1 MKNMKGKVLAKAD
14 IQKLSENERLKY
26 EIAEEL
32 GFYDKVIEGGW
43 RSLTA
48 KEAGRIGGM
57 VTKRRKAMKKE
68 ALQSELRE
76 DQRMAS
82 IKNVSNEPR

>member
-32 GFYDKVIEGGW
+32 GLYDKVIEGGW

-57 VTKRRKAMKKE
+57 VTKRRNAMKKE
-68 ALQSELRE
+68 ALQSELQE

-82 IKNVSNEPR
+82 IKKVSNEPR

>member
-32 GFYDKVIEGGW
+32 GLYDKVIEGGW

-57 VTKRRKAMKKE
+57 VTKRRNAMKKE

-82 IKNVSNEPR
+82 IKKVSNEPR

>member
-1 MKNMKGKVLAKAD
+1 MKGKVLAKAD

-32 GFYDKVIEGGW
+32 GLYDKVIEGGW

>member
-32 GFYDKVIEGGW
+32 GLYDKVIEGGW

-57 VTKRRKAMKKE
+57 VTKRRNAMKKE

>member
-26 EIAEEL
+26 DIAEEL
-32 GFYDKVIEGGW
+32 GLYDKVIEGGW

-82 IKNVSNEPR
+82 IKNVSNEPG

>member
-32 GFYDKVIEGGW
+32 GLYDKVIEGGW